1 LQALDKI
8 RFDSLTDKSKLDAQ
22 PELFIRIVP
31 DKANKTLSIIYS
43 GVGMTKAGTLLCFTP
58 FSLLTEFWMMLSSA
72 CHKNAELPLG
82 KFLVSQS
89 HFGMVAAAR
98 WIANLAAPCKV
109 PCKILQL

>member
-1 LQALDKI
+1 LASTRLKE
-8 RFDSLTDKSKLDAQ
+8 FSLVLGGGGEGVVGGGEVEDGVA
-22 PELFIRIVP
+22 RG
-31 DKANKTLSIIYS
+31 NKTLSIVHS